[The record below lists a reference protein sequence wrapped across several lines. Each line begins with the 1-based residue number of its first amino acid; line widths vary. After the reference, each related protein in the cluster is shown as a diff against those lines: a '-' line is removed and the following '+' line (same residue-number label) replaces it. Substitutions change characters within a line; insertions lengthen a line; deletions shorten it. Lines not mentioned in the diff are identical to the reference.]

1 MSLLSFKAVHIL
13 AAEHIA
19 PVGRLSHMPLISKL
33 NQVRPQGEVAVA
45 RPDAGSLEKLAVVA
59 DAGEGHARGVEAGSN
74 LPRTSTYWRCQ

>member
-1 MSLLSFKAVHIL
+1 
-13 AAEHIA
+13 
-19 PVGRLSHMPLISKL
+19 
-33 NQVRPQGEVAVA
+33 VRPQGEVAVA